1 MEFQGR
7 LIKILSAAG
16 VRFLLAP
23 IMGTLVTGLGSP
35 VGLSQHVFSL
45 QAVEHE
51 RRLWTRTKNQGWG
64 PCGSK

>member
-45 QAVEHE
+45 
-51 RRLWTRTKNQGWG
+51 
-64 PCGSK
+64 